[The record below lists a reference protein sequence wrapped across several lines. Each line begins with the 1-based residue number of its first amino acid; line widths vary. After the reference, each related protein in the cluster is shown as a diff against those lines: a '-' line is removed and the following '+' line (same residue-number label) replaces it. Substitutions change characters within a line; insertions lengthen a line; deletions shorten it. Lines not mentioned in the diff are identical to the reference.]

1 MNSHHEESE
10 TRITRTRRVHEFQ
23 EDGTRVTEDRAFAGD
38 ELIKILEAE
47 NRSYVELLELKNREI
62 AKLRERL
69 RG

>member
-1 MNSHHEESE
+1 MSE
-10 TRITRTRRVHEFQ
+10 AKITRTRRVHDFL
-23 EDGTRVTEDRAFAGD
+23 EDGTRVTEERPFSGD

-62 AKLRERL
+62 SKLRERL